1 MCITQKG
8 LNVYDYRNSYR
19 YRYSIKFIYIFNRY
33 ASVYD
38 TNDCRQVVGG
48 SLDLQCSASLLLLL
62 LFLLLLLLLRLLSI
76 LKMLTNIKNYELISL
91 VY

>member
-1 MCITQKG
+1 MCYTNVCITQRG

-19 YRYSIKFIYIFNRY
+19 YRYSIKLIYILYRY

-48 SLDLQCSASLLLLL
+48 SLDLQCSSSLLLLL
-62 LFLLLLLLLRLLSI
+62 LFI
-76 LKMLTNIKNYELISL
+76 LKMLANITIYELISL